1 MIKAILQKGKIT
13 YRFEQDGLEY
23 WVIGEEEKY
32 RGMTKVI
39 MSELVDKET
48 GNKFYKSLIEKG
60 YKEI

>member
-13 YRFEQDGLEY
+13 YRFEQDGPEY